1 MKVSALI
8 PARGFAKAKRRLA
21 SLLSETERG
30 VLAEAM
36 FRDVLEQVISA
47 RGIESVFVVTANTE
61 VAQLASSLGSRVIRE
76 QEERGES
83 EAVSYALAEMK
94 KDGIQSTLVVPGDIP
109 LLRSDDI
116 EFILEQVSGEIASPP
131 LALLVPSH
139 DRMGTNALLLSPHD
153 VIRLRFGY
161 DSFCRHLSEVAAK
174 GLPIRILENERI
186 ALDIDEPK
194 DLERLLSAGERGETY
209 RRLLRMGAAEP
220 WRSTHPG
227 EGL

>member
-21 SLLSETERG
+21 PLLSEAERE

-36 FRDVLEQVISA
+36 LRDVLEQVISA
-47 RGIESVFVVTANTE
+47 RGIEEVFVVTADTG
-61 VAQLASSLGSRVIRE
+61 VALLASSLGSRVIRE

-83 EAVSYALAEMK
+83 EAVAYALVEMK
-94 KDGIQSTLVVPGDIP
+94 KYGIQSTLVVPGDIP

-116 EFILEQVSGEIASPP
+116 EFVLEQVRGEIATPP

-174 GLPIRILENERI
+174 GLPIRVLENDRI
-186 ALDIDEPK
+186 ALDIDEPE
-194 DLERLLSAGERGETY
+194 DLERLLLAGERGETY

-220 WRSTHPG
+220 WRATHPV
-227 EGL
+227 ERL

>member
-8 PARGFAKAKRRLA
+8 PARGFEKAKRRLA
-21 SLLSETERG
+21 PLLTAAEREI
-30 VLAEAM
+30 LAEAM
-36 FRDVLEQVISA
+36 LRDVLQQVISA
-47 RGIESVFVVTANTE
+47 RGIEGVFVVTADAG
-61 VAQLASSLGSRVIRE
+61 VAQVVSSLGSRVIRE

-83 EAVSYALAEMK
+83 EAVAYALAVMK
-94 KDGIQSTLVVPGDIP
+94 EYGVQSTLVVPGDIP
-109 LLRSDDI
+109 LLRSGDI
-116 EFILEQVSGEIASPP
+116 EFILEQVHAEVATSP

-174 GLPIRILENERI
+174 GLPLRVLENERI
-186 ALDIDEPK
+186 ALDIDEPE
-194 DLERLLSAGERGETY
+194 DLERLLSARGKGEVY
-209 RRLLRMGAAEP
+209 RRLLCMEAAEP
-220 WRSTHPG
+220 WRATHPG

>member
-8 PARGFAKAKRRLA
+8 PARGFEKAKRRLA
-21 SLLSETERG
+21 PLLSAAEREI
-30 VLAEAM
+30 LAEAM
-36 FRDVLEQVISA
+36 LRDVLQQVISA
-47 RGIESVFVVTANTE
+47 RGIEGVFVVTADAG
-61 VAQLASSLGSRVIRE
+61 VAQVASSLGSRVIRE

-83 EAVSYALAEMK
+83 EAVAYALTVMK
-94 KDGIQSTLVVPGDIP
+94 EYGVQSTLVVPGDIP

-116 EFILEQVSGEIASPP
+116 EFILEQVHAEIATSP

-174 GLPIRILENERI
+174 GLPLRVLENERI
-186 ALDIDEPK
+186 ALDIDEPE
-194 DLERLLSAGERGETY
+194 DLERLLSAGVRGEAY
-209 RRLLRMGAAEP
+209 RRLLRMEAVGP
-220 WRSTHPG
+220 WRATHPG